1 MSYLTYNGRIS
12 YRDTLTGRFIT
23 KQQYEIYTAY
33 DTEQA
38 RIADEVAYQ
47 LEREAANAN
56 YRLQVAE
63 IEEEQRLNKAKADLA
78 AGTIDRETYSGIY
91 IDIQDD
97 ADANYEEIL
106 DDYNNNV
113 EDIEDYEEDSLE
125 DIKRQI
131 LDLSAGINFEAADN
145 IVEILIDNIAD
156 QLDAEIKKGV
166 SFALEEELKKY
177 KKFSKSQDA
186 LKNVHK
192 QIAEGAREAM
202 LAEYQS
208 FKSSRAPY
216 RYNDTNKLKRYSK
229 MKMEKLINDPKWI
242 TYDASHIKLGDV
254 KTGDRI
260 AKQWYRLN
268 FGTSSGVDVGSR
280 ANPKMK
286 FGSLFGGRTIN
297 GGDTKQFGRSA
308 DFKVPSGAG
317 TKGFWSSTVGAT
329 NHVKLAKGSRGQ
341 YFYIMTSKTRL
352 IADTSKTKKGNVS
365 WARSAKN
372 ARMGVGNIDAK
383 RYIDAGVTFVN
394 TEYPKA
400 IEEFVRRLM
409 L

>member
-12 YRDTLTGRFIT
+12 YRDTLTGRFVT
-23 KQQYEIYTAY
+23 KKQYEIYTAY

-38 RIADEVAYQ
+38 RIADEAAYQ
-47 LEREAANAN
+47 LERETANAN
-56 YRLQVAE
+56 HRLQVAE
-63 IEEEQRLNKAKADLA
+63 IEEEQRLNKAKADLD
-78 AGTIDRETYSGIY
+78 AGTIDRDTYSGIY

-97 ADANYEEIL
+97 ADATYEEIL
-106 DDYNNNV
+106 DEYNNNV
-113 EDIEDYEEDSLE
+113 EDIEDYEEDSLA
-125 DIKRQI
+125 DIKQQI
-131 LDLSAGINFEAADN
+131 LDLSADINFEAADS
-145 IVEILIDNIAD
+145 IVEILINNIAD
-156 QLDAEIKKGV
+156 QLDTQIKRGV

-177 KKFSKSQDA
+177 RKFSQSQEA
-186 LKNVHK
+186 LKSVNK
-192 QIAEGAREAM
+192 IIAEGAREAM
-202 LAEYQS
+202 LAEYES
-208 FKSSRAPY
+208 FKSSRQPY
-216 RYNDTNKLKRYSK
+216 RYNDTGKLKRYSK

-242 TYDASHIKLGDV
+242 TYDAYHIKLGDV

-268 FGTSSGVDVGSR
+268 FGTSSGTDAGSR
-280 ANPKMK
+280 AKPTMK

-308 DFKVPSGAG
+308 DFKVPSGPG
-317 TKGFWSSTVGAT
+317 TKGFWSSTPGAT
-329 NHVKLAKGSRGQ
+329 NHIRLAKGTRGQ
-341 YFYIMTSKTRL
+341 YLYIMTASTKL
-352 IADTSKTKKGNVS
+352 IPDRSKTKKGNVS